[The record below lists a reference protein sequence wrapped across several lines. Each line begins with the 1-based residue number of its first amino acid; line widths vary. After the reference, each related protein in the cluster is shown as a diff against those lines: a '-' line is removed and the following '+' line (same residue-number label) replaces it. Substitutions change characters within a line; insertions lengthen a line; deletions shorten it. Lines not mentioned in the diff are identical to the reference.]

1 MNITRLSIDLAKDIF
16 QLYGV
21 DSKQKCVLTKRI
33 TSRAKLIEYISKL
46 KTCEIYM
53 EACGH
58 VHFKAMAIELS

>member
-33 TSRAKLIEYISKL
+33 TGRAKLRIAPETTPY
-46 KTCEIYM
+46 
-53 EACGH
+53 
-58 VHFKAMAIELS
+58 F